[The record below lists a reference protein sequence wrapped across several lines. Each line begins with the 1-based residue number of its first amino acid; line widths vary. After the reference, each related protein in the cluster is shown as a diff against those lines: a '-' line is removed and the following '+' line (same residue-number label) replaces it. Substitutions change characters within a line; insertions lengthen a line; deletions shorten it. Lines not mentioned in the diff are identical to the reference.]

1 MKLHELSC
9 FPDERKQK
17 KRRGR
22 GPASGLGCTAGK
34 GNKGQKVRAGSGP
47 AVGFEGGQMPLT
59 RRLPKRGF
67 TNIFKVDYSIVN
79 LERIEAAFPEKE
91 QIGLDD
97 LMALCRSKGPIKV
110 LGQGSISRP
119 VTIEAHKFSSSARQK
134 IEDAGGSVRALEG

>member
-9 FPDERKQK
+9 FSPERKPR

-22 GPASGLGCTAGK
+22 GPASGQGCTSGK

-67 TNIFKVDYSIVN
+67 TNIFRVEYSIVN
-79 LERIEAAFPEKE
+79 LERIEAAFPDTSE
-91 QIGLDD
+91 ISLDD
-97 LMALCRSKGPIKV
+97 LAGLASGKGPVKV
-110 LGQGSISRP
+110 LGKGELSRAIS
-119 VTIEAHKFSSSARQK
+119 VEAHRFSASARKK
-134 IEDAGGSVRALEG
+134 IEEAGGTARALEG